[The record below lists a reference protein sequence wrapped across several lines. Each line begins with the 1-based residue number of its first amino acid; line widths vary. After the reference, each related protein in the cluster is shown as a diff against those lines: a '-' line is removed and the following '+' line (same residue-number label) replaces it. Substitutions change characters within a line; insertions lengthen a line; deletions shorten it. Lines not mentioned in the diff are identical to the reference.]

1 MLLPIR
7 LVRGGWPRWLER
19 RAHRFFYTDPAVL
32 VDDDASPEDY
42 RSVMLGIH
50 IGGTIKITAAGRHL
64 DIDPLLLDNVDLAG
78 ARIVDIGASDGSTSM
93 DLIDALP
100 EFASYTISD
109 LYIEVPWARTAKHLF
124 LFDKHQTSIL
134 VAGRRFLA
142 WPELSRTVA
151 ALYAPLVRRGRKQP
165 QQLTTLLNPQ
175 VRARMR
181 TDPRVTYREHD
192 VFETW
197 AGERPDVIK
206 VGNLLRRFY
215 FDDADLSRALRA
227 VHASL
232 ADDGHFFIVDH
243 TRDPGRPPAGGL
255 YRRTPAGFA
264 RVATTPTQPEI
275 EDLILAVDVS
285 ELTPRTGT

>member
-19 RAHRFFYTDPAVL
+19 RADRFFYTDPAVL
-32 VDDDASPEDY
+32 VDEDASPQDY
-42 RSVMLGIH
+42 RSVMLGLY
-50 IGGTIKITAAGRHL
+50 IGGTIKITAAGRHA
-64 DIDPLLLDNVDLAG
+64 DADPLLLDNVDVA
-78 ARIVDIGASDGSTSM
+78 AAHIVDIGASDGSTSL

-100 EFASYTISD
+100 DFASYTISD
-109 LYIEVPWARTAKHLF
+109 LYLEVGWARTAGHLV
-124 LFDKHQTSIL
+124 LFDKHGTAIL
-134 VAGRRFLA
+134 VSGRRFLA
-142 WPELSRTVA
+142 WPELSRLVA
-151 ALYAPLVRRGRKQP
+151 TLYAPLVRRARRRP

-175 VRARMR
+175 VKARLRA
-181 TDPRVTYREHD
+181 DPRVTYREHD
-192 VFETW
+192 VFTTW

-232 ADDGHFFIVDH
+232 ADDGHFLIVDH

-255 YRRTPAGFA
+255 YRRTAAGFA
-264 RVATTPTQPEI
+264 RVATTPTRPEI
-275 EDLILAVDVS
+275 EDLILAVDV
-285 ELTPRTGT
+285 TDGADVR